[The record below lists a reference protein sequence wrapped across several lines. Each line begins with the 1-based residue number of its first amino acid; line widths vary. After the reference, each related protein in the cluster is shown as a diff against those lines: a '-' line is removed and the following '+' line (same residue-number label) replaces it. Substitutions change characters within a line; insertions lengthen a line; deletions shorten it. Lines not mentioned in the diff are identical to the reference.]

1 MQDYQSDKKSIK
13 TNNFGGLIGYM
24 NSEDFVKE
32 VLYDEETLQKK
43 AKELGEIITRDYD
56 GKKIIVVCIL
66 KGAVMFA
73 TDLIKQLNLP
83 LEIEFMIVSS
93 YGSSTKSSGVVKIIK
108 DLDQD
113 IAGKDILIVEDIID
127 TGLTLSY
134 LRDNIFSQRNP
145 NSVKICTL
153 LDKPSGRK
161 VDLPI
166 DYIGFTVPNAFLAG
180 YGLDYAEEYRNI
192 PYIFIMKEEI
202 YQK

>member
-1 MQDYQSDKKSIK
+1 
-13 TNNFGGLIGYM
+13 M
-24 NSEDFVKE
+24 NREDFVKE

-43 AKELGEIITRDYD
+43 AEELGKLITKEYN
-56 GKKIIVVCIL
+56 GKKLIVVCIL

-73 TDLIKQLNLP
+73 TDLIKRMDLP
-83 LEIEFMIVSS
+83 MEIEFMVVSS
-93 YGSSTKSSGVVKIIK
+93 YGNSTKSSGVVKIIK

-113 IAGKDILIVEDIID
+113 IAGKDVLIVEDIID

-134 LRDNIFSQRNP
+134 LLENIFVQRKP

-166 DYIGFTVPNAFLAG
+166 DYVGFTVPDAFLAG

-192 PYIFIMKEEI
+192 PYIFIMKEEV
-202 YQK
+202 YQNK